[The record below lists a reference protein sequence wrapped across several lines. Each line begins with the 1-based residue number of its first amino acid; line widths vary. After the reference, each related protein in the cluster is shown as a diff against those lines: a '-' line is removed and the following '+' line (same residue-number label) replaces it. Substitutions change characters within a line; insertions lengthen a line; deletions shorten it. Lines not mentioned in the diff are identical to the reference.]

1 MASCRRSVRYLLSVD
16 VGNGRPY
23 KCSQLCAPENYS
35 GIAKLISNT
44 LNEDITY
51 STQPIELRNQRV
63 YAIKVT
69 IIGGITGFINAN
81 NARLGSMASSTLQ
94 DKRTR
99 KPMKMLSTL
108 WLI

>member
-1 MASCRRSVRYLLSVD
+1 LSVD

-35 GIAKLISNT
+35 GIAKLINDT
-44 LNEDITY
+44 LNEDVTY

-69 IIGGITGFINAN
+69 IISGIMGFINAN
-81 NARLGSMASSTLQ
+81 DARLGLMASSTLQ

-99 KPMKMLSTL
+99 RPMKMSLIL
-108 WLI
+108 WPI

>member
-1 MASCRRSVRYLLSVD
+1 VASCKRSVRYLLSTD
-16 VGNGRPY
+16 VGSALPY

-35 GIAKLISNT
+35 RIAKLITDT
-44 LNEDITY
+44 LSEDATY

-69 IIGGITGFINAN
+69 AIGGIPGFINAN
-81 NARLGSMASSTLQ
+81 TARLALMASSMLQ
-94 DKRTR
+94 DKHTR
-99 KPMKMLSTL
+99 KPMRMPSIS